1 MEQKL
6 YSDFLEHYENI
17 FPEEDFNLGKS
28 FKASLKGTEKKV
40 FLFLYDKNLLK
51 KSKYDYLLKQIKR
64 EIELSKLC
72 ANEHILKVNRKLES
86 ENAIL
91 LEYEDYFMNLMNYKQ
106 GELKGIKDQEFF
118 IKLVKELA
126 EVLKVLY
133 DKKVI
138 HRDIKPNNI
147 FLVEKENDSEDYTI
161 KLGNFSS
168 AILINEND
176 NKQIGTIL
184 YTPPEM
190 FKNLKYD
197 EKVDLWSLGVSL
209 YQVYMGQSPYGENV
223 NLNLIKHTLLGN
235 NFIYPFTGNTCLD
248 VLLKKLMTINPK
260 NRMNHKEFFEYVIND
275 NFMTPNWKGDK
286 YKNIEK
292 EIEDIK
298 KLEEYE
304 KIKENFFEAKN
315 ESNNDIV
322 ILKNNIENIVNIVSV
337 DNLPDLM
344 NFCKGD
350 LNKGTK
356 FNNLVYYDEN
366 IDNYEDEINE
376 DADLFEDNVLGTFLL
391 CTNIDSLNLVMKEI
405 KKEKSDDE
413 QLKFNLIVTGSTC
426 EKVMNYLQKN
436 KYENFFENICIYC
449 MNIENHANLKNKYKK
464 IYAIYN
470 TPDDVVEYIKKFSSE
485 DIKPFRTTK
494 LVRLEEY
501 ESYYY
506 YWHKIISLFYGDLT
520 KETFTEYIGKMKDL
534 IDEEEK
540 TQTLKNLDKNDLLK
554 GFKEFKIEEDL
565 KELDKRI
572 IKGYTGDSYY
582 GDINKWLMNFSISSF
597 QEVAYFTA
605 RLMHSLNK
613 YAFDDNKYF
622 CENRELYRGSS
633 IPYTSLLAY
642 QRAKGK
648 IIILSAFTSSSELLS
663 IAKEWSNRDIEK
675 EEYDG
680 VFSVIFYIKNIW
692 KKNWI
697 SNGIDVQEV
706 SKYKDKEKEILFQP
720 FTFCIVKDVQ
730 FDLKKFTADIY
741 LETIG
746 KTEILENDIKKG
758 KKLEYDENLN
768 IVKIK

>member
-40 FLFLYDKNLLK
+40 FLKIYDKNLLK

-118 IKLVKELA
+118 IKLLKELA
-126 EVLKVLY
+126 KALKVLY

-350 LNKGTK
+350 LNKMGNAYGIDFGT
-356 FNNLVYYDEN
+356 
-366 IDNYEDEINE
+366 
-376 DADLFEDNVLGTFLL
+376 
-391 CTNIDSLNLVMKEI
+391 S
-405 KKEKSDDE
+405 
-413 QLKFNLIVTGSTC
+413 
-426 EKVMNYLQKN
+426 
-436 KYENFFENICIYC
+436 
-449 MNIENHANLKNKYKK
+449 NLK
-464 IYAIYN
+464 IYDN
-470 TPDDVVEYIKKFSSE
+470 SS
-485 DIKPFRTTK
+485 DTI
-494 LVRLEEY
+494 LN
-501 ESYYY
+501 
-506 YWHKIISLFYGDLT
+506 ISILT
-520 KETFTEYIGKMKDL
+520 
-534 IDEEEK
+534 
-540 TQTLKNLDKNDLLK
+540 QDLLK
-554 GFKEFKIEEDL
+554 
-565 KELDKRI
+565 R
-572 IKGYTGDSYY
+572 
-582 GDINKWLMNFSISSF
+582 
-597 QEVAYFTA
+597 
-605 RLMHSLNK
+605 
-613 YAFDDNKYF
+613 
-622 CENRELYRGSS
+622 
-633 IPYTSLLAY
+633 
-642 QRAKGK
+642 
-648 IIILSAFTSSSELLS
+648 
-663 IAKEWSNRDIEK
+663 
-675 EEYDG
+675 
-680 VFSVIFYIKNIW
+680 
-692 KKNWI
+692 
-697 SNGIDVQEV
+697 
-706 SKYKDKEKEILFQP
+706 
-720 FTFCIVKDVQ
+720 
-730 FDLKKFTADIY
+730 
-741 LETIG
+741 
-746 KTEILENDIKKG
+746 
-758 KKLEYDENLN
+758 
-768 IVKIK
+768 